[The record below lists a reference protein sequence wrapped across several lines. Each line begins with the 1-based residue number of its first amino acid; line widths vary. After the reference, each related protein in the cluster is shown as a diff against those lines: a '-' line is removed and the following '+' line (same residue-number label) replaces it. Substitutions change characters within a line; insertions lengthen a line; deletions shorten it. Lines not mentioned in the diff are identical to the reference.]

1 MIGTLPGASGGP
13 GTRPV
18 FSWSGREKTIALE
31 SKVNF
36 PLRKGDRLVIHIAGG
51 GGYGDPRKRAR
62 KDVER
67 DLSEGL
73 ITEEEAR
80 ESSGSSAKR

>member
-1 MIGTLPGASGGP
+1 
-13 GTRPV
+13 V
-18 FSWSGREKTIALE
+18 EREGETIALE

-36 PLRKGDRLVIHIAGG
+36 PLRKGDRLVIEIAGG

-62 KDVER
+62 EDVER
-67 DLSEGL
+67 DLREGL

-80 ESSGSSAKR
+80 EVFGREREALT